1 MIFQII
7 TFYYAKQKQYSML
20 LLHNNEY
27 FVLALVHHPVHAA
40 VDRID
45 WNPVPERTGYRTGW
59 NESGHDGR
67 T

>member
-1 MIFQII
+1 
-7 TFYYAKQKQYSML
+7 ML